1 MSWAYAAAL
10 VVSLAGIVTVDRR
23 LRLFLFADA
32 RRAVPVLVAG
42 VLFFIAWDLVGIG
55 FGVFFEGATAY
66 MTGLRLAPELP
77 VEEVGFLTLL
87 CYLTMTLYLAA
98 GRYLLPRRPV
108 AAGAAAPAP
117 EGGR

>member
-10 VVSLAGIVTVDRR
+10 AVSLAGIVTVDRR

-32 RRAVPVLVAG
+32 RRGVPVLAAG

-55 FGVFFEGATAY
+55 FGVFFEGATTY
-66 MTGLRLAPELP
+66 MSGLRVAPELP

-98 GRYLLPRRPV
+98 VRHVPQRRPGD
-108 AAGAAAPAP
+108 AGAAASTP